1 MTNLGNDNRKEKTA
15 SAKFR
20 AFKTT
25 NNFAVSV
32 DASVYGRNVTVTLNA
47 DIDGEYSVKIN
58 DTIMTVNVTNGVGI
72 KSIELGAG
80 YYTVNA
86 TFGDENYDN
95 NATSTS
101 FIVEKAESNV
111 NIGDLGIVSSGNKI
125 TVYLSDDYP
134 ALYNITVYSGTD
146 IKYTA
151 VLSNTTFEL
160 PALDVGQYTLTVTNL
175 GNENMTGSSAS
186 QIFEVETINV
196 VDIIVF
202 DSDYGKDVTI
212 YLFVDVNGTYSVDIN
227 GTKLD
232 IEVEDGFGL
241 YEGQLDLNAGNYSAN
256 VTFNNPDYK
265 NIIYNCTFTVFKAQ
279 SNVHISEI
287 ENVAYGDDMVIKFN
301 DPYSVKYQVLIWNS
315 EGDVEFDVTVSFD
328 GTKNMTVEI
337 ENFSVGEYIISVE
350 NLGDEN
356 VEGSIDYSTFNVTG
370 AKIIASDMVRG
381 FNSGED
387 FKATLVDENKTP
399 VANAKVTFTINGKNY
414 TATTDANGVAVI
426 NPKLAVGNYVVIITN
441 PITNDTIAKNLKIVT
456 RITGNK
462 NINTYY
468 GKNYQYKLRIIGD
481 NGSPVGAGVAVKVTI
496 NGKVQ
501 NLKTDKDGYI
511 TVKFTKNY
519 LPKTYNVIAE
529 YKDVKVSNKVVVKK
543 VLKLKKVKVKRSAKK
558 LKLKATLK
566 EGKKALK
573 GKKVVF
579 KFKGKKY
586 TAKTNKKGVAKVT
599 IKKKL
604 LKKLKKGKKVKY

>member
-1 MTNLGNDNRKEKTA
+1 
-15 SAKFR
+15 
-20 AFKTT
+20 
-25 NNFAVSV
+25 
-32 DASVYGRNVTVTLNA
+32 
-47 DIDGEYSVKIN
+47 
-58 DTIMTVNVTNGVGI
+58 MTVNVTNGVGI

-134 ALYNITVYSGTD
+134 ALYNVTVYSGTD

-186 QIFEVETINV
+186 QIFEVENINV

-212 YLFVDVNGTYSVDIN
+212 YLFADVNGTYSVDIN

-279 SNVHISEI
+279 SNVYISEI
-287 ENVAYGDDMVIKFN
+287 ENVVYGDDVVIKFN

-496 NGKVQ
+496 NGKAQ
-501 NLKTDKDGYI
+501 NLKTYKDGYI

-599 IKKKL
+599 IKSKV
-604 LKKLKKGKKVKY
+604 LKKLKVGKKVKYQVTYLKNTVKRTVKVKK